1 MMGFMQVSA
10 QSTAGQPPWELDS
23 RHLSALVL
31 IARTRSISKA
41 AEELGFGQSA
51 VSQQLAAL
59 ERIVGR
65 RLVDRGTGPRPV
77 TLTAAGEVLLC
88 HATWILERL
97 HVARNE
103 MELLESGA
111 AGTVRIGT
119 FQSAGARLL
128 PQVLAV
134 FRRQWPNIA
143 VSIYSEVSD
152 GELTGLVRTGSLDLS
167 FVESSMMRDG
177 LAGVELVRDEYV
189 ALVPPHHRL
198 ATRAGVSLHDFAG
211 EDMIDGASGEA
222 CTTRAERAFRDRDV
236 YTNVVFRTDDNPTRQ
251 RLVDAGLGCA
261 VLPGLTVEPG
271 LPQGA
276 VMVPLQE
283 DLHRTISL
291 AWSSD
296 RTPSFAMTQFIAAAQ
311 QVMSPA
317 RAQ

>member
-1 MMGFMQVSA
+1 MYDGVHASICSIDGGSTTLGAGQQAPVSA
-10 QSTAGQPPWELDS
+10 RPDRPHPIHQQSRGRAWLRSERRLAATG
-23 RHLSALVL
+23 R
-31 IARTRSISKA
+31 ARTN
-41 AEELGFGQSA
+41 
-51 VSQQLAAL
+51 
-59 ERIVGR
+59 
-65 RLVDRGTGPRPV
+65 RGS
-77 TLTAAGEVLLC
+77 AAGEVLLC

-198 ATRAGVSLHDFAG
+198 ATRASVSLHDFAG